1 MLHRT
6 LILVALL
13 LGMGLARAAAP
24 LPEAL
29 QAQLDRAVLDYESG
43 RHAAA
48 RQVFERLAQR
58 RVPAAEYNLA
68 LMHLQRDVPR
78 PDRAQARRLLERAA
92 AGGFVTAQLLLAQQL
107 ESAGFGG
114 RRDLVAANRWYEQ
127 AARAGSVE
135 GQVAMGTAHFL
146 GRGAPKDM
154 ALAAQWY
161 REAAK
166 GGDIGAMYI
175 LASLYE
181 HGDGVEQDLRLARYW
196 YEAAARG
203 GDEAAPGKLKELEGR
218 SGS

>member
-1 MLHRT
+1 MLHR
-6 LILVALL
+6 IPAFAALL
-13 LGMGLARAAAP
+13 LSAALAAAAP
-24 LPEAL
+24 VLPDAL

-48 RQVFERLAQR
+48 RQVFERLAR
-58 RVPAAEYNLA
+58 RHVPAAEYNLA
-68 LMHLQRDVPR
+68 LMHLQGDVPR

-92 AGGFVTAQLLLAQQL
+92 AGGFVTAQLMLAQQL
-107 ESAGFGG
+107 ETAGFGG
-114 RRDLVAANRWYEQ
+114 ARDVVAANRWYEQ

-135 GQVAMGTAHFL
+135 GQLAMGTAHFL
-146 GRGAPKDM
+146 GRGAAKDM
-154 ALAAQWY
+154 ALAAHWY

-196 YEAAARG
+196 YEAAARA

>member
-1 MLHRT
+1 MLHR
-6 LILVALL
+6 LLAFALL
-13 LGMGLARAAAP
+13 LGAALAAAAAP
-24 LPEAL
+24 LPDAL
-29 QAQLDRAVLDYESG
+29 QSQLDRAVLDYESG
-43 RHAAA
+43 RHATA
-48 RQVFERLAQR
+48 RQAFEALAR
-58 RVPAAEYNLA
+58 RHVPAAEFNLA
-68 LMHLQRDVPR
+68 LMHLQGDVPR
-78 PDRAQARRLLERAA
+78 PDRALARRLLEHSAA
-92 AGGFVTAQLLLAQQL
+92 AGFVTAQLLLAQQL
-107 ESAGFGG
+107 ETAGFGG

-175 LASLYE
+175 LASMYE
-181 HGDGVEQDLRLARYW
+181 QGDGVERDLRLARYW

-203 GDEAAPGKLKELEGR
+203 GDEAAPGKLKELDAR
-218 SGS
+218 P